1 MIGQSLKVRTFC
13 GLSDFLGQQWKSQT
27 IQTFFPNIDTKF
39 FAVIDN
45 NPPPSSNFEKMKLLN
60 QMLESAKLKD
70 KELRLEK
77 DVVKEDK
84 GKTEN
89 SPWLD
94 RTDWKSMF
102 LGRDMKRLVGY
113 TNKDVALEPEL
124 QLVKDSVH
132 RVIEKGLKGVKDLDA
147 RGWNEIRFWLRS
159 HQKDKPHG
167 KPFRKYYVKTK
178 DYANVW
184 MQLILFCWRT
194 FELPDSGAEFLP
206 EQRECLIQLRDIV
219 CLQDVDN
226 KKLDSAVLALTIS
239 LIEHSDFQKKRS
251 VIKYFGGVLGYK
263 LSESRWRRPA
273 EYTPTL
279 AALQFCVRVLS
290 LEHHLPSELRDR
302 YIYDPKSTPLTVFQ
316 EFHSLWLID
325 GAGCPFSHIHKLLN
339 YGMGAS
345 KDATGGDKLRFS
357 DDGYCF
363 YDGHGFEISKWKEMI
378 KNIHRRAECILSRR
392 LLFRDSDKI
401 ELINPYMFVDSEGNF
416 NNDDYFATTI
426 PDHEDAARRTVM
438 DALMKS
444 EKWDQ
449 MMTIEDGQLV
459 FLAAGVDEYTKDDT
473 EFRELIV
480 LAINWTDG
488 LTGRGTEI
496 LSLLF
501 KNKMAAG
508 RNLIILNGQFMV
520 LTEYHKSQAIMDD
533 IKVCFDVYECSDN
546 SRSHDFFHGT

>member
-1 MIGQSLKVRTFC
+1 MIFINSLRV
-13 GLSDFLGQQWKSQT
+13 LGQQWESQT
-27 IQTFFPNIDTKF
+27 IQTFFPNTDTKF
-39 FAVIDN
+39 FAVTVA
-45 NPPPSSNFEKMKLLN
+45 NPPPTNSDKMNLLN

-77 DVVKEDK
+77 DIVREDK

-89 SPWLD
+89 SPWLG
-94 RTDWKSMF
+94 RTDWKEMF
-102 LGRDMKRLVGY
+102 LGRDMKRLVGF
-113 TNKDVALEPEL
+113 TNKDVALEPQL
-124 QLVKDSVH
+124 QLVKNSVH
-132 RVIEKGLKGVKDLDA
+132 RVIENCLKGIGDLDT

-159 HQKDKPHG
+159 HQKEKPHG
-167 KPFRKYYVKTK
+167 KPFRKHYVKVK

-184 MQLILFCWRT
+184 MQLILFCWRI
-194 FELPDSGAEFLP
+194 FELKDSGAVFLP
-206 EQRECLIQLRDIV
+206 KQRKCLIKLRDMM
-219 CLQDVDN
+219 CLQDVSN
-226 KKLDSAVLALTIS
+226 EKLDAAVLRLSIS
-239 LIEHSDFQKKRS
+239 LIKHSDFRKKRS

-290 LEHHLPSELRDR
+290 LEHCLPSEKRDR
-302 YIYDPKSTPLTVFQ
+302 YVYDPNATPLTVFQ
-316 EFHSLWLID
+316 DFHSLWLID
-325 GAGCPFSHIHKLLN
+325 GTGCPFSYIHKLLN

-363 YDGHGFEISKWKEMI
+363 YDGQGFEVSKWKEMV
-378 KNIHRRAECILSRR
+378 KDIHRRAESILSRQ

-401 ELINPYMFVDSEGNF
+401 EPINPYIYVDSESNF

-426 PDHEDAARRTVM
+426 PDHKNAARRTVM

-449 MMTIEDGQLV
+449 MMMIEDGQLV
-459 FLAAGVDEYTKDDT
+459 FLAAGVDEYTKYDT
-473 EFRELIV
+473 EFRELIL

-508 RNLIILNGQFMV
+508 RNLIVLNGQFMV
-520 LTEYHKSQAIMDD
+520 ATEYHKSQAIMDD

-546 SRSHDFFHGT
+546 SQSHDFFHGT